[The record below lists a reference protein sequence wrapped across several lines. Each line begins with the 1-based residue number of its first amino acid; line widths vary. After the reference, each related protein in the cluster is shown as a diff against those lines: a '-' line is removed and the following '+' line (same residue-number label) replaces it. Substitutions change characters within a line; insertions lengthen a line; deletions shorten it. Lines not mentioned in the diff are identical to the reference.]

1 MTDPAL
7 RPTVLLV
14 EDSEDDAYFFQRALK
29 KTGCDCALFHVADGA
44 AALDY
49 FKAALAPGG
58 DPAHPWPDLV
68 FLDLKLPTFS
78 GFEILE
84 WLRDQHLPQ
93 PMDITVL
100 SGSEHGSDIARAGAL
115 GAAIYFTKPVTVE
128 QLRSRFVRRLEM
140 HSAPHAV

>member
-7 RPTVLLV
+7 RPNVLLV
-14 EDSEDDAYFFQRALK
+14 EDSEDDAYFFRRALK
-29 KTGCDCALFHVADGA
+29 KTGCDCVLNHVADGA

-49 FKAALAPGG
+49 FKAALVPGG

-84 WLRDQHLPQ
+84 WLRDQPLPQ

-128 QLRSRFVRRLEM
+128 QLRSRFVRWSES
-140 HSAPHAV
+140 HSASHAV